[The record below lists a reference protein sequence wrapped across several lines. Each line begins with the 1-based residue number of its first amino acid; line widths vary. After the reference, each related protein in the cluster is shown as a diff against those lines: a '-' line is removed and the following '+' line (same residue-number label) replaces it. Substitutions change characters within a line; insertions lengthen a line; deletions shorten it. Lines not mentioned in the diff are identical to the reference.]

1 MGLFSG
7 LSSALNPSSILG
19 GGGGGGGSSSFS
31 SGGIG
36 SETGNTSNAGNST
49 ATTTTTTTTNTDK
62 RQVINSGGVGV
73 ATDSSP
79 ITVNNTSSDPQN
91 YQALLAVTDHLASGT
106 LMLMAANMD
115 AANQA
120 AGIST
125 TTAADGVTQIA
136 TKTTNSFKDFYNNH
150 KAGMLVLVA
159 AVAYLVLRK

>member
-1 MGLFSG
+1 MGFFSS
-7 LSSALNPSSILG
+7 LTSALNPASLFG

-49 ATTTTTTTTNTDK
+49 STTTTTTNTDK

-79 ITVNNTSSDPQN
+79 ITINSTSSDPQN

-106 LMLMAANMD
+106 LMMLAANMD
-115 AANQA
+115 AQNQA
-120 AGIST
+120 NGVSLSGAGQAAT
-125 TTAADGVTQIA
+125 QTASDKLASI
-136 TKTTNSFKDFYNNH
+136 KDFYANH
-150 KAGMLVLVA
+150 KAAVFVGVA
-159 AVAYLVLRK
+159 LVAYLVIKKA